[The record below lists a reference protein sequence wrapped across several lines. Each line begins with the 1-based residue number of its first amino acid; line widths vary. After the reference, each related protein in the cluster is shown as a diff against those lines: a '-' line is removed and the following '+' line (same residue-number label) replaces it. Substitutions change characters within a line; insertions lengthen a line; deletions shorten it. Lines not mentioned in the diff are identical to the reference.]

1 MSGFVD
7 ATDRAQVEA
16 VLAAAVTALGPAGAL
31 ASLAGIPELEV
42 VQARPGGLFRKP
54 TPATVEYGDQR
65 LSVDARGRASL
76 HHVVGGIVL
85 AQDSVARTALP
96 ATLAAL
102 VVRSVEASG
111 ATDEVSVLLT
121 ALRDAVAAAG

>member
-1 MSGFVD
+1 VNSFVD
-7 ATDRAQVEA
+7 ATDPAQVEA

-42 VQARPGGLFRKP
+42 VPARPGGLFRAP

-65 LSVDARGRASL
+65 LSVDARGRATL

-85 AQDSVARTALP
+85 SQDAVSRSALAGALAGLAVRAVAD
-96 ATLAAL
+96 
-102 VVRSVEASG
+102 SG
-111 ATDEVSVLLT
+111 ANEEVSVLLT

>member
-1 MSGFVD
+1 VNGFVD
-7 ATDRAQVEA
+7 ASDAAQVEA

-31 ASLAGIPELEV
+31 ASLAGLPELEV
-42 VQARPGGLFRKP
+42 VPARPGGLFRAP
-54 TPATVEYGDQR
+54 TPATVEYGDKR
-65 LSVDARGRASL
+65 LSVDAKGRVTL

-85 AQDSVARTALP
+85 SQDSVSRTALP

-121 ALRDAVAAAG
+121 SLRDAVAAAG